1 MKNEYERE
9 TNANWKL
16 NKKVPFTL
24 RNKLNIFLFYFQ
36 QSSNEL
42 KIKNELNEVSTVKE
56 KI

>member
-24 RNKLNIFLFYFQ
+24 RNKLNIILVYLQ

-42 KIKNELNEVSTVKE
+42 KIKKRIEPVSKRLNL
-56 KI
+56 